1 MSPAGA
7 FAIAE
12 GGPVGTFAPSVSAI
26 VIRWGIRGTVA
37 WSVDPSLRTMP
48 QREPSTV
55 PIGSSEGPLSR
66 WLGTKAARPMT
77 PRVIPSLVMEP
88 GHAI

>member
-26 VIRWGIRGTVA
+26 VIRWGIRGAPLPGRLIQPPDDATA
-37 WSVDPSLRTMP
+37 RAFN
-48 QREPSTV
+48 
-55 PIGSSEGPLSR
+55 GPNR
-66 WLGTKAARPMT
+66 FQ
-77 PRVIPSLVMEP
+77 
-88 GHAI
+88 

>member
-1 MSPAGA
+1 MSPVGT

-12 GGPVGTFAPSVSAI
+12 GGPVGTFAPNVSAI
-26 VIRWGIRGTVA
+26 VIRWVIRGAVA

-48 QREPSTV
+48 QHEAPTV

-66 WLGTKAARPMT
+66 WLGTKASRPMT
-77 PRVIPSLVMEP
+77 PRVITV
-88 GHAI
+88 A